1 MPKDE
6 SAAHFYGSVP
16 PGADMAERQG
26 FEPWVTSP
34 PHTRS
39 RRANSTTLAPLRTPV
54 L

>member
-6 SAAHFYGSVP
+6 SAAHFYSSVLL
-16 PGADMAERQG
+16 GAGMAERQG

-39 RRANSTTLAPLRTPV
+39 RRANSTTLAPLRTSV